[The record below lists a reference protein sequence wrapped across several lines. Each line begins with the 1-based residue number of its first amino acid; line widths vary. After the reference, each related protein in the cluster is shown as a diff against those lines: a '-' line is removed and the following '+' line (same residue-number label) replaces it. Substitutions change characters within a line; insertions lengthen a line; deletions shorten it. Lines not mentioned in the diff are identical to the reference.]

1 MNQDAQ
7 NLARELTPQVQR
19 NCDLSNAHGAGRFSL
34 CGLLLRLRNLYKW
47 QRGMAPWQEEE
58 SSVMLDW
65 VSRQEEH
72 WDSLLEHGFAPIKLD
87 GRSHDPFEVEAINQ
101 ALEPAGLIYGAG
113 LAGGLLPVFFLAEL
127 NGVSREMG
135 LTIYRLG
142 RELCHDI
149 YLLPGLRQDS
159 RIYLRQG
166 PMPFLLWDRVA
177 DPTPSLLPFS
187 RFALAGYGLDYQEVI
202 DHPNWE
208 AFQPVLDGEMLGVR
222 DHELGE
228 AIDGPLA
235 GELLVRVIEEH
246 PASDLEHFV
255 RGVKDLLADT
265 GPHGRLAGIIQS
277 RRQGALGFYPVWLA
291 GFPRLLFPEIDPA
304 VKEFMTTG
312 DWDRV
317 DQARQAG
324 WDRAQEA
331 VSRLSL
337 LTRECSGERL
347 LERARREVIEDLTAG
362 CQVPDE
368 ADEE

>member
-1 MNQDAQ
+1 
-7 NLARELTPQVQR
+7 
-19 NCDLSNAHGAGRFSL
+19 
-34 CGLLLRLRNLYKW
+34 
-47 QRGMAPWQEEE
+47 
-58 SSVMLDW
+58 MLDW
-65 VSRQEEH
+65 VSRQEDH
-72 WDSLLEHGFAPIKLD
+72 WENLLEQDFAPLMLD
-87 GRSHDPFEVEAINQ
+87 GRSYDPFELEDLNRV
-101 ALEPAGLIYGAG
+101 LEPAGLIYGAG

-127 NGVSREMG
+127 NQVSREMG

-142 RELCHDI
+142 RELCQDI
-149 YLLPGLRQDS
+149 YLLPGLRQDQ

-187 RFALAGYGLDYQEVI
+187 RFALAGYGLDYQELI
-202 DHPNWE
+202 DHPSWE
-208 AFQPVLDGEMLGVR
+208 AFGPVLDGEMLGVK

-228 AIDGPLA
+228 ATDGALA
-235 GELLVRVIEEH
+235 GELLARVIAEH

-265 GPHGRLAGIIQS
+265 GPHGRLAGIIAE

-304 VKEFMTTG
+304 VRGFMSSG
-312 DWDRV
+312 DWGQV
-317 DQARQAG
+317 DQARQLG

-331 VSRLSL
+331 VTRLSL
-337 LTRECSGERL
+337 LTRECAGEQL

-362 CQVPDE
+362 CPTPEDLDQG
-368 ADEE
+368 